1 MTGSSTE
8 LEQEQRYIDVLYA
21 RLDHLRERTAEELRA
36 IRRVG
41 PSGTPQNRSERDAFA
56 TLHEHR
62 LAQLEAVE
70 DRLAFGRLDLTDGL
84 RRYIGRVGLSDQ
96 DQTQLLVDW
105 RAPAARSFYQA
116 TAAAPD
122 DVVRRRHLST
132 RGRKVTGVED
142 EVLDLDAMD
151 DSERRTL
158 NGEGALLAAIGAH
171 RTGRMGDIVATIQ
184 AEQDRVIRSEL
195 AGILVV
201 QGGPGTGK
209 TAVALHRAA
218 YLLYTHRERLANR
231 GVLVVG
237 PNDLFLRYIGQVL
250 PSLGET
256 GVVMSTPAQLYPGLD
271 AHGVEAPEVAALKG
285 DLRMVDVVAAAVR
298 NRQRVPA
305 STLQLAV
312 DGQVVELTPAAV
324 DAARSR
330 ARRSRRP
337 HNLARNQ
344 FVREM
349 LDHLADG
356 LGAALGMTVDDD
368 NRKDLVSELR
378 DSRDVRRELN
388 LAWMPLTPERLLAD
402 LFADPAR
409 LSAAAPQ
416 LSDAERALLHR
427 ERGTPWTVAD
437 VPLLDEAAELLGEDD
452 SGALLAAQAQAE
464 QRRSEL
470 EYARGVLQI
479 GGGNP
484 QLSGLPRV
492 TAEDLAR
499 RFSEDGPTMTVAER
513 AEHDRAWAYGHVVV
527 DEAQELSAMT
537 WRLLMRRC
545 PLRSMTLVGDIAQT
559 GALAGAHSWQEVLEP
574 YVKDRWRLEELTVNY
589 RTPAQ
594 IMAVASA
601 VLERA
606 GIQANAPESVREG
619 DWPPSALR
627 VEPRDGA
634 TLARAIAH
642 ELRAVSGGRLAVIVP
657 AAQRAPVLEALVAAL
672 PPGTVGDGR
681 EAMDSPIVVLTVA
694 GAKGLEF
701 DAVVLVEPAAIER
714 ESPRGANDLYVAIT
728 RPTQRLLVLHSE
740 DLPPGLDSL
749 AS

>member
-1 MTGSSTE
+1 VTGSSTE

-132 RGRKVTGVED
+132 RGRQVTGVED

-151 DSERRTL
+151 ATERRTL

-184 AEQDRVIRSEL
+184 AEQDRVIRSDL

-218 YLLYTHRERLANR
+218 YLLYTYRERLANH

-271 AHGVEAPEVAALKG
+271 ATGVEAPEVAALKG
-285 DLRMVDVVAAAVR
+285 DLRMADVIAAAVR
-298 NRQRVPA
+298 NRQRVPS

-312 DGQVVELTPAAV
+312 DGQVIELTPAAV

-356 LGAALGMTVDDD
+356 LGAALGVTVDEDS
-368 NRKDLVSELR
+368 RKELVSDLR

-409 LSAAAPQ
+409 LAAASPG

-427 ERGTPWTVAD
+427 ERGTPWTPAD

-452 SGALLAAQAQAE
+452 TSALLAAQEQAE
-464 QRRSEL
+464 ARRAEL

-484 QLSGLPRV
+484 QISDLPRV
-492 TAEDLAR
+492 TAEILAR
-499 RFSEDGPTMTVAER
+499 RFSDDGPTMSVAER

-527 DEAQELSAMT
+527 DEAQELSPMT

-559 GALAGAHSWQEVLEP
+559 GALAGAHSWQEVLGP
-574 YVKDRWRLEELTVNY
+574 YVEDRWRLEELTVNY

-594 IMAVASA
+594 IMTLASA
-601 VLERA
+601 VLDAA
-606 GIQANAPESVREG
+606 GIQVTAPESVRDG

-657 AAQRAPVLEALVAAL
+657 AAQQGPVLDALVAGL
-672 PPGTVGDGR
+672 PEGAVGAGR
-681 EAMDSPIVVLTVA
+681 DAMDSPVVVLTVA

-740 DLPPGLDSL
+740 DLPPGLDTLSN
-749 AS
+749 

>member
-8 LEQEQRYIDVLYA
+8 LEQEQRYVDVLYA
-21 RLDHLRERTAEELRA
+21 RLDQLRERTAEELRA
-36 IRRVG
+36 IRRSG

-84 RRYIGRVGLSDQ
+84 RRYIGRVGLSDE

-116 TAAAPD
+116 TAAAPE

-132 RGRKVTGVED
+132 RGRNVTGVED

-151 DSERRTL
+151 ATERRTL

-184 AEQDRVIRSEL
+184 AEQDRVIRSDL
-195 AGILVV
+195 TGILVV

-218 YLLYTHRERLANR
+218 YLLYTYRERLANR

-237 PNDLFLRYIGQVL
+237 PNDLFMRYIGQVL

-271 AHGVEAPEVAALKG
+271 AHGVEEPEVAALKG
-285 DLRMVDVVAAAVR
+285 DVRMADVVAAAVR
-298 NRQRVPA
+298 NRQRVPPA
-305 STLQLAV
+305 PLQLGV
-312 DGQVVELTPAAV
+312 DGQTVELTPQAV

-368 NRKDLVSELR
+368 NRKELVAELR

-388 LAWMPLTPERLLAD
+388 LAWMPLNPERLLSD
-402 LFADPAR
+402 LYADPAR
-409 LSAAAPQ
+409 LAAAAPQ
-416 LSDAERALLHR
+416 LSSAERQLLR
-427 ERGTPWTVAD
+427 RDRGVPWTVAD

-452 SGALLAAQAQAE
+452 TGSLHAAQAQAE

-479 GGGNP
+479 GGGNA
-484 QLSGLPRV
+484 LVS
-492 TAEDLAR
+492 AETLAR
-499 RFSEDGPTMTVAER
+499 RFADEGPTMTVAER
-513 AEHDRAWAYGHVVV
+513 AEHDRAWTYGHVVV

-559 GALAGAHSWQEVLEP
+559 GALAGAHSWREVLEP
-574 YVKDRWRLEELTVNY
+574 YVEDRWRLEELTVNY

-594 IMAVASA
+594 IMALASSVLDA
-601 VLERA
+601 V
-606 GIQANAPESVREG
+606 GIEVSAPESVREG
-619 DWPPSALR
+619 DWPPRAQR
-627 VEPRDGA
+627 VEPDD
-634 TLARAIAH
+634 LASVSEAVAD
-642 ELRAVSGGRLAVIVP
+642 ELAAVAGGRLAVIVP
-657 AAQRAPVLEALVAAL
+657 RAQEVSVLAGLSSAL
-672 PPGTVGDGR
+672 PTGTVGAGR
-681 EAMDSPIVVLTVA
+681 DAMDSPVVVLTVG

-701 DAVVLVEPAAIER
+701 DGVVLVEPAAIRR
-714 ESPRGANDLYVAIT
+714 ESTRGANDLYVAIT
-728 RPTQRLLVLHSE
+728 RPTQRLLVVHSE
-740 DLPPGLDSL
+740 DLPPGLDTL
-749 AS
+749 AG